1 MNYGYFD
8 DPDREYVITDPRTP
22 TKWIN
27 YIGTLQLG
35 GFVDPTGRD
44 LICKN
49 DLTFYQLGL
58 GARGIRDSS
67 QDLLGATYFITVNN
81 PKHVCKG
88 VEKISVKGGRVE
100 GCLIRADEG
109 ASDVYVEVTLG

>member
-27 YIGTLQLG
+27 YIGTLQFG
-35 GFVDPTGRD
+35 GLVD
-44 LICKN
+44 LSV
-49 DLTFYQLGL
+49 
-58 GARGIRDSS
+58 ARSS
-67 QDLLGATYFITVNN
+67 ANKTRPSTASRNTSHITVTN

-88 VEKISVKGGRVE
+88 VENVRVNGRQGTASLV
-100 GCLIRADEG
+100 RADEG
-109 ASDVYVEVTLG
+109 ASKVYVEVTLG